1 MNDPAALRDLI
12 GEVLP
17 FAVGVFASP
26 LPVIVAILLLFTP
39 RPRITSLVYIAA
51 WIGGVAAVTAVLALL
66 AGAFEGQGYP
76 PQWVTWIRVLLGA
89 LLVAAA
95 VRQWLARAT
104 KAPPA
109 WLDALMDAGPAQ
121 AARYGLLMSAANPKE
136 LLMALPAGLAIGSS
150 GVGVAGAVVAI
161 AVFVL
166 VGGLSVIAPLAV
178 FVLGGDRSLDRL
190 GTARTFLQRH
200 NAAVTAVVL
209 AVLGLWL
216 LVGGLVKVWG

>member
-1 MNDPAALRDLI
+1 MGELI
-12 GEVLP
+12 AELLP

-39 RPRITSLVYIAA
+39 RPRVTSVAYIAT
-51 WIGGVAAVTAVLALL
+51 WIAGVAGVTAVIAVL

-76 PQWVTWIRVLLGA
+76 PQWVTWVRVAVGA

-95 VRQWLARAT
+95 VKQWINRAT

-109 WLDALMDAGPAQ
+109 WLESIMEAGPGQ
-121 AARYGLLMSAANPKE
+121 ASRYGLLMSAANPKE
-136 LLMALPAGLAIGSS
+136 LFMALPAGLAVGSS
-150 GVGVAGAVVAI
+150 GVGVGAAAGAI

-166 VGGLSVIAPLAV
+166 VGGLSVILPLAV
-178 FVLGGDRSLDRL
+178 MILGGDRALNRL
-190 GTARTFLQRH
+190 GTARVFLQKH

-209 AVLGLWL
+209 GVLGLWL
-216 LVGGLVKVWG
+216 LVGGLAKLFA